1 MHLRFYKIFIKP
13 RDLDCPRLILL
24 NLEFKVSFRIKR
36 TKRAIKDQNITTDIS
51 KFLRNE
57 SNLAALAKIANF
69 KNWPNFS
76 PKDIKIA

>member
-13 RDLDCPRLILL
+13 RGLDCPRLILL

-36 TKRAIKDQNITTDIS
+36 TKSAIKDQNITTDIS